1 MDIFQPDVKHI
12 LTFLLI
18 LTRVSGVF
26 FLAPV
31 LGSRNIPTQ
40 VKIGLALMT
49 SIALFPFIPSPQIDK
64 SIDMINFTLLI
75 AKELSVGA
83 VIGFTANLVFMG
95 FLLAGQIIDFQMG
108 FSMVNVVDPLSNLS
122 VSIMGQFNNL
132 LAVLIFLAINGH
144 YYLLTALA
152 KSFEIVPLTTFAITP
167 GVTENFL
174 GMIVNMFIIGL
185 KVGGPAIGV
194 LFMTDLAMGLV
205 SRAVPQINIFIVG
218 MPLKIA
224 IGFATVIAML
234 AFFSAYV
241 VKIFGQ
247 MPDQLLGAIK

>member
-1 MDIFQPDVKHI
+1 MFQPDVNHI

-26 FLAPV
+26 FLAPIF
-31 LGSRNIPTQ
+31 GSHNIPTQ

-49 SIALFPFIPSPQIDK
+49 SIALFPFIASPHLDK
-64 SIDMINFTLLI
+64 SIDMINFALLI
-75 AKELSVGA
+75 FKELSVGGI
-83 VIGFTANLVFMG
+83 IGFTANLVFMG
-95 FLLAGQIIDFQMG
+95 FLLAGQIIDFQLG
-108 FSMVNVVDPLSNLS
+108 FSMVNVIDPLSNLS
-122 VSIMGQFNNL
+122 VSIMGQFKNL

-144 YYLLTALA
+144 HYLFTALA
-152 KSFEIVPLTTFAITP
+152 KSFDIVPLTTFTLTP
-167 GVTENFL
+167 GVSENFL
-174 GMIVNMFIIGL
+174 GMIVNMFVIGL

-205 SRAVPQINIFIVG
+205 SRAVPQMNVFIVG

-241 VKIFGQ
+241 VKMFGQ
-247 MPDQLLGAIK
+247 MPGQLLGGIK